1 MQVLDLSTVMP
12 ARDHLNPTLH
22 RRKLIETQAFKLNIK
37 KESFV
42 TLASANEQHIQR
54 SSARKSLL
62 ISQCI
67 FNEPKNKSKNS
78 ANHSKS
84 TIFSSSKKRTLN
96 IQEAQASDTS

>member
-12 ARDHLNPTLH
+12 ARDHLNPTLP

-37 KESFV
+37 KESLV
-42 TLASANEQHIQR
+42 TLASATVQHIQR

-67 FNEPKNKSKNS
+67 NSTSLKINLRTVQITLNLLFSQVPKNE
-78 ANHSKS
+78 H
-84 TIFSSSKKRTLN
+84 
-96 IQEAQASDTS
+96 